1 MWSYIIK
8 GVGRLAALLMDHK
21 EMHPRNDNNTRR
33 KEGGESG
40 SGVVTLNYER
50 FLQEKVQISFCQGRL
65 EADW

>member
-1 MWSYIIK
+1 M
-8 GVGRLAALLMDHK
+8 LLMDHK
-21 EMHPRNDNNTRR
+21 EMHPRNDNSTRR